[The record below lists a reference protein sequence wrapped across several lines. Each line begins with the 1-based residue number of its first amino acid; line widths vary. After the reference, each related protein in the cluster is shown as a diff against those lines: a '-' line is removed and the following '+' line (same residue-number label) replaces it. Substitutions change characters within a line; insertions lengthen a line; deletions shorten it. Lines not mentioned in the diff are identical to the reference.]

1 MLERAI
7 PFQHPRIALDG
18 ARHEPAPAG
27 ASARLRAVRRYAF
40 RRMKQALRFLSRLA
54 EAGGPLS

>member
-7 PFQHPRIALDG
+7 PIQHPRIAFDG
-18 ARHEPAPAG
+18 EHGERTPAG
-27 ASARLRAVRRYAF
+27 EHSGPRAF
-40 RRMKQALRFLSRLA
+40 LDQALREMKRALHFLGWLA

>member
-7 PFQHPRIALDG
+7 PFQHPRIVLDDQ
-18 ARHEPAPAG
+18 APG
-27 ASARLRAVRRYAF
+27 ERTGLRAF
-40 RRMKQALRFLSRLA
+40 RDHAMREMKRALQFLGRLA

>member
-7 PFQHPRIALDG
+7 PFQHPRVALDG
-18 ARHEPAPAG
+18 AHDQPAPVSAR
-27 ASARLRAVRRYAF
+27 ARLRAF
-40 RRMKQALRFLSRLA
+40 RKHALRVLKRVLRFLSRLA

>member
-7 PFQHPRIALDG
+7 PIQHPRIAFD
-18 ARHEPAPAG
+18 ARGERAPAG
-27 ASARLRAVRRYAF
+27 ERTGSSALLDRALREIKRV
-40 RRMKQALRFLSRLA
+40 LRFLARLA

>member
-7 PFQHPRIALDG
+7 AFQPPRIAPDE
-18 ARHEPAPAG
+18 AQNEAAPAS
-27 ASARLRAVRRYAF
+27 ASARLRASRQYVLRG
-40 RRMKQALRFLSRLA
+40 MKQALRFLSRLA